1 MPHFDD
7 PAVSF
12 DDEAVFFDDDAE
24 GEDLGGL
31 PYPPPNLAKGTSSM
45 ENWEIT
51 KQRAQITLSIWNLHA
66 PALTIGAVGPAAF
79 EGLIAQFEPAA
90 QARTTAQDAYDEAR
104 RLVERA
110 LLKMKILGTKVPQI
124 IEGQVP
130 DDQSI
135 MDDLKDLY
143 GPQVRSEPTILARAR
158 GLQPVWVRANAVLAA
173 LTPPAGPITRPL
185 GGVPQT
191 AAMLKTMLDTYTDLT
206 SGVTDT
212 GAALKK
218 KKFELE
224 ALDHKVDQLNKNWY
238 QVMKNTYD
246 EGSPE
251 REALEAIPVETGT
264 PAPTAIE
271 IAEVVQGDEDGL
283 HLVATYE
290 AGGGD
295 HATTREV
302 QWMVEGV
309 DADFT
314 HTLPLEAAGNTFG
327 PFAVGQ
333 VVRVRTSVSN
343 SSGTRTSAVRTIT
356 IEEPID

>member
-1 MPHFDD
+1 
-7 PAVSF
+7 
-12 DDEAVFFDDDAE
+12 
-24 GEDLGGL
+24 
-31 PYPPPNLAKGTSSM
+31 M

-51 KQRAQITLSIWNLHA
+51 KQRAQITRSIWSLHT
-66 PALTIGAVGPAAF
+66 PVLKIGGVGVADFEAF
-79 EGLIAQFEPAA
+79 IAQFEPTA
-90 QARTTAQDAYDEAR
+90 QGRTTTQDANDEAR
-104 RLVERA
+104 RVVERA
-110 LLKMKILGTKVPQI
+110 LLKMKILGTRVPQI

-135 MDDLKDLY
+135 LDDLKDLY
-143 GPQVRSEPTILARAR
+143 GEQVRSEPTILARAR
-158 GLQPVWVRANAVLAA
+158 GLQPVWVRADAVLAA
-173 LTPPAGPITRPL
+173 LTPPAGPITRPI
-185 GGVPQT
+185 GGVPHT
-191 AAMLKTMLDTYTDLT
+191 AAMLKTLLDTYTDLT
-206 SGVTDT
+206 SAVTDT

-224 ALDHKVDQLNKNWY
+224 ALDRKVDQLNKNWY
-238 QVMKNTYD
+238 QVVKNTYD

-271 IAEVVQGDEDGL
+271 IAELAQGEEEENL
-283 HLVATYE
+283 HVLVTYE
-290 AGGGD
+290 GTGGN

-314 HTLPLEAAGNTFG
+314 HTLPLEEAGNTLG
-327 PFAVGQ
+327 PFTVDQ
-333 VVRVRTSVSN
+333 VVKVRTSVSN
-343 SSGTRTSAVRTIT
+343 SAGTRTSAVRTIT